1 MLAPIHPNHFICFCV
16 PRSLVQG
23 PACDWLHL
31 GKAAFYWFQQ
41 ARKQMDLGEGA
52 PKTPFIDDCKR
63 DNWIYR
69 VSPRLY
75 TQQGRGNSS
84 KGKWAA
90 VGKYTLSKLNKCPLL
105 GYTRSYMELKHK
117 RHRKVQHFCLKH
129 SKKSGL
135 LSILRP
141 LVALV
146 PEVHRLT
153 P

>member
-1 MLAPIHPNHFICFCV
+1 MLAQINPNHFLCFCV
-16 PRSLVQG
+16 PRSPFQV

-31 GKAAFYWFQQ
+31 GKVDFYWLHQ
-41 ARKQMDLGEGA
+41 ARKQMDLREGA
-52 PKTPFIDDCKR
+52 PVTPFINDCKR
-63 DNWIYR
+63 DNWIYI

-75 TQQGRGNSS
+75 TQQGRGNFS
-84 KGKWAA
+84 KGKWTA
-90 VGKYTLSKLNKCPLL
+90 VGKYTLPKLNKCPILD
-105 GYTRSYMELKHK
+105 YTRYYMELKHK

-141 LVALV
+141 LTAFV
-146 PEVHRLT
+146 PEVHLLT